1 MIKATILKACAVAIL
16 VTGAA
21 FVPAAQAKGCLKGA
35 AVGGVA
41 GHVVGHHGVIGAA
54 AGCAIGS
61 HRAKV
66 KDQQEAK
73 NQAAVQQTS
82 KEVPANEAPTTAK

>member
-1 MIKATILKACAVAIL
+1 MKKSLFSICVLFSLAGVSGLAN
-16 VTGAA
+16 
-21 FVPAAQAKGCLKGA
+21 AKGCLTGA

-41 GHVVGHHGVIGAA
+41 GHVAGHHGVIGAA

-66 KDQQEAK
+66 KDEKAAAAANQKQQP
-73 NQAAVQQTS
+73 TT
-82 KEVPANEAPTTAK
+82 VPAPAVEPTSR

>member
-1 MIKATILKACAVAIL
+1 MIKSNITKACAIVVLI
-16 VTGAA
+16 TGAA

-41 GHVVGHHGVIGAA
+41 GHVVGHHGLIGAA

-66 KDQQEAK
+66 KDQEAAK
-73 NQAAVQQTS
+73 GRAVTQPTA
-82 KEVPANEAPTTAK
+82 KDAPTYPAQTTDR

>member
-1 MIKATILKACAVAIL
+1 MINATFTKACAVAVL
-16 VTGAA
+16 AGGAL

-41 GHVVGHHGVIGAA
+41 GHVAGHHGVIGAA

-66 KDQQEAK
+66 KDQEEAK

-82 KEVPANEAPTTAK
+82 KGAPTNLPPAIAK